1 MLRILSFL
9 HPPLNVG
16 VGLGNRA
23 AHLWHRTVGF
33 SFFFLF
39 LRRPADPH
47 FFGAEG
53 DLGNLVNHAVAPDL
67 CDFWVLP
74 FAFMPTYA
82 RPPHPHAPRAGDA
95 AVVFVD
101 VSPAPYGYA
110 FFMPSFLGVS
120 SRLRTLAV
128 QRCGGGEAAS
138 WTHVLVCGTG
148 FHEFFHEFPIFSA
161 YTALLSG
168 LVPYGIA
175 LN

>member
-1 MLRILSFL
+1 MLRVLSFL

-95 AVVFVD
+95 AVGSVD
-101 VSPAPYGYA
+101 I
-110 FFMPSFLGVS
+110 
-120 SRLRTLAV
+120 
-128 QRCGGGEAAS
+128 
-138 WTHVLVCGTG
+138 
-148 FHEFFHEFPIFSA
+148 FPFPFRIG
-161 YTALLSG
+161 LLSLPFL
-168 LVPYGIA
+168 LVFLLGFVASLFKGVAACSEEPHLRLMFYFV
-175 LN
+175 